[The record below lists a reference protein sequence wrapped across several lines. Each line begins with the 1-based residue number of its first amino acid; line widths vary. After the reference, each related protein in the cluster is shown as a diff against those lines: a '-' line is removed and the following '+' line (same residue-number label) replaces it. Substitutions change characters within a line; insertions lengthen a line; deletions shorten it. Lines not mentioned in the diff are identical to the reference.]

1 MADGGIFKPGVGA
14 MAAGTA
20 IAVGGVGGLTGL
32 LTGDALLV
40 LVIGSV
46 LVALVMA
53 GYAWFLKFKDK
64 SKSGSFMQRLKSAAG
79 ATPAAVSDP
88 AKRARLDD
96 LRRKFEEGVEK
107 FRSAGKDIYS
117 LPWYLVVGPSG
128 SGKTE
133 AIRHCGVGF
142 PPGLQDCL
150 QGTGGTV
157 NMHWWF
163 TNHAVMVDT
172 AGRMFMEEA
181 GAGTSSEWKEFLKL
195 LRQTRPNAPVNGMLL
210 FIGIDSLIKDSAEK
224 IEATAGAIAR
234 QLDTIQRTLDVRFP
248 VYVVISKCDLI
259 PGFREFF
266 DGLNDPQMQ
275 GQMLGWSNPSS
286 LDEAFKPDLV
296 DEHIRTVRLRLLRR
310 RAGILQDPVHTEDP
324 SAKRVDEVDEL
335 FSLPDNLAK
344 IAPRLR
350 RYLELIFVAGEWSP
364 KPLFLRGLYFT
375 SSMREGEALDQDL
388 AAALGVTLDSL
399 PGGKAWERDRSYF
412 LRDLFMNKTFREKG
426 LVTRDSNVKGAQRKR
441 TAILAIGSIAAAA
454 VFLVAAYFAETKLGS
469 EIRRYADVWQV
480 VGERVQRGEKDTAA
494 AIVPLDTRAR
504 LQGEFGYSADGLT
517 IPGAKAP
524 IRPAGLASWLRENQ
538 FVDRV
543 NIPTIYKPLGTL
555 IGRGG
560 GFERELAQG
569 ERDVLEHVA
578 VAPTAAAAFVR
589 LSYVPKA
596 GTAEPWTLA
605 STDALAELLR
615 IQTFATGKAEPR
627 AQGEAAT
634 LVPKLDK
641 LLAAAIGP
649 KGSPAKPNWRVER
662 FASAGAAKP
671 AVAEGG
677 ANAPDITAEQ
687 VLADLTALQATITR
701 VYSIAHA
708 DQKLATRIDTLIKD
722 VRDDDAGSTFA
733 PERLCDRF
741 VDAWKNRALDDS
753 GLELAKLKRL
763 QNDLNSFKETE
774 IALQALILESEKKA
788 TDRTLKGD
796 EYSAFAEKY
805 KSGVGRLKEVSERLN
820 ATLQDAV
827 GASSVDDLCDR
838 YLAQTRQQAKDEF
851 KLLLDQL
858 PVCEVGKN
866 DSPLC
871 KMAEKLDVGLKK
883 VIDPDG
889 DLDKVAKNLKA
900 VLGGDEFRSL
910 LAKSAN
916 RRGYD
921 MRLSMY
927 SRALQLIDSGDAGV
941 ETVADALTKSKDKME
956 AVDADRTKAET
967 ALASETPVKEGDPS
981 AQSFDA
987 AKKALR
993 VVRAG
998 RVSGVMRQFLS
1009 KLKETSGD
1017 NVAGAVSSL
1026 ASAQGVAPAIGVLPL
1041 SSLGKT
1047 YEAEYDPSFGG
1058 RLIQAFKAIQDEI
1071 AVKPATEAQKSLPL
1085 ADVDGLR
1092 EMVQSSGLGPKLQQY
1107 ETDYVTY
1114 WGSGM
1119 SEAMKAKSPGEWS
1132 AFVDKS
1138 KDLTETSVITVNS
1151 RLSAVLQKV
1160 TDALGPIA
1168 GVNAEAKKWHAK
1180 AGEEIEL
1187 LKASELKQD
1196 AENTKS
1202 RIGELTNLQ
1211 WAEARREL
1219 VRKPSDLIPGYF
1231 SVYKDKSGV
1240 RYWNSV
1246 CEATLDALVAS
1257 ADGAA
1262 EQLRRDI
1269 GGFAKFP
1276 LVADAVG
1283 GAEVLTSARL
1293 AALKQQLAELPGETA
1308 GGGDVRGSSPLE
1320 QKARNLSG
1328 SLMKKAGVS
1337 DEARAKLQAVTE
1349 AIGAAGLKVTVSVP
1363 TTSSQLETLGLASKD
1378 EREAQFTHTEQFLGL
1393 FSGERS
1399 VLGTINVPSP
1409 ATSQAEVAVPDA
1421 GTAEVRFLDKDGGV
1435 VSSKAL
1441 QGGQWWALGAILSD
1455 GAKPQSAGEQT
1466 SVKWLAPVKLPS
1478 GKSYWL
1484 IFEFSKKIPVP
1495 SMWPRMSD
1503 LPKAN

>member
-1 MADGGIFKPGVGA
+1 

-286 LDEAFKPDLV
+286 LDETFKPDLV

-324 SAKRVDEVDEL
+324 SAKRADEVDEL

-441 TAILAIGSIAAAA
+441 TAILAVGSIAAAV
-454 VFLVAAYFAETKLGS
+454 VFLVAAYLAETRLGS

-480 VGERVQRGEKDTAA
+480 VGERVQRGEKDTPA
-494 AIVPLDTRAR
+494 AIVPFDTVAR
-504 LQGEFGYSADGLT
+504 LRGEFGYSTDAVT
-517 IPGAKAP
+517 VPGTKAP
-524 IRPAGLASWLRENQ
+524 VRAAGLAPWLRENQ

-543 NIPTIYKPLGTL
+543 NIPAIYKPLGTL

-569 ERDVLEHVA
+569 ERDVIEHVA
-578 VAPTAAAAFVR
+578 IAPAAAAAFVR
-589 LSYVPKA
+589 LSYAPKA
-596 GTAEPWTLA
+596 GEAEPWTFA

-615 IQTFATGKAEPR
+615 ITTLATGKAEPR

-634 LVPKLDK
+634 QVPKLDK
-641 LLAAAIGP
+641 LLAAAVGP
-649 KGSPAKPNWRVER
+649 KGSPAKPNWRAER
-662 FASAGAAKP
+662 FSAAGAAKP
-671 AVAEGG
+671 TGAE
-677 ANAPDITAEQ
+677 ASSKASDVTAED
-687 VLADLTALQATITR
+687 VAAELTALQGEVTR
-701 VYSIAHA
+701 IYSAA
-708 DQKLATRIDTLIKD
+708 KVDQKLATRIENLIKD
-722 VRDDDAGSTFA
+722 IRDADAGTAFN

-741 VDAWKNRALDDS
+741 VEAWKTRALDDS
-753 GLELAKLKRL
+753 GLELAKLRRL

-774 IALQALILESEKKA
+774 TGLQALIVESEKKA
-788 TDRTLKGD
+788 SDRTLKGD
-796 EYSAFAEKY
+796 EYAAFVEKY
-805 KSGVGRLKEVSERLN
+805 KAGVGRLKEVSDRLN
-820 ATLQDAV
+820 GTLQDAT

-838 YLAQTRQQAKDEF
+838 SLAQTRQQAKDEF
-851 KLLLDQL
+851 KLLRDQL
-858 PVCEVGKN
+858 PVCEVGK
-866 DSPLC
+866 DESALC
-871 KMAEKLDVGLKK
+871 KTAEKLDAGLKR

-889 DLDKVAKNLKA
+889 DLDKVAKNLKS

-910 LAKSAN
+910 LSKAAN

-921 MRLSMY
+921 LRLAMY
-927 SRALQLIDSGDAGV
+927 SRAIQLIDAGDAGV
-941 ETVADALTKSKDKME
+941 ETVADAISKSKDKMDG
-956 AVDADRTKAET
+956 VDTERVKAES
-967 ALASETPVKEGDPS
+967 ALASETSVREGDPA
-981 AQSFDA
+981 AQSLDA
-987 AKKALR
+987 ARKSLR

-998 RVSGVMRQFLS
+998 RVSGVMRQFLA
-1009 KLKETSGD
+1009 KLKESAPD
-1017 NVAGAVSSL
+1017 NVAAAVSNL
-1026 ASAQGVAPAIGVLPL
+1026 ANAQGVAPAAGVLPL
-1041 SSLGKT
+1041 SSLGKN
-1047 YEAEYDPSFGG
+1047 YEAEYDPAFGG
-1058 RLIQAFKAIQDEI
+1058 RIIQAYRVIQSEI
-1071 AVKPATEAQKSLPL
+1071 AAQPSEGQKSQPL

-1092 EMVQSSGLGPKLQQY
+1092 DVVQASGLGPKLQQY

-1119 SEAMKAKSPGEWS
+1119 SEAMKAKSPGEWP
-1132 AFVDKS
+1132 AFVEKS

-1151 RLSAVLQKV
+1151 RLTAVLQKIA
-1160 TDALGPIA
+1160 DALGPIA
-1168 GVNAEAKKWHAK
+1168 GVNADAKKWHAK
-1180 AGEEIEL
+1180 ATEEIEL
-1187 LKASELKQD
+1187 LKAAELKQD

-1211 WAEARREL
+1211 WSEARREL

-1246 CEATLDALVAS
+1246 CEATLDALLAS

-1262 EQLRRDI
+1262 MQLGRDL
-1269 GGFAKFP
+1269 GGYAKFP

-1293 AALKQQLAELPGETA
+1293 AALKQQLAELPAETA
-1308 GGGDVRGSSPLE
+1308 SGGEIRGSSPLE
-1320 QKARNLSG
+1320 QKARSLAG

-1349 AIGAAGLKVTVSVP
+1349 AIGGAGLKVTVSVP
-1363 TTSSQLETLGLASKD
+1363 TTPSQLETLGLASKD
-1378 EREAQFTHTEQFLGL
+1378 EREAQFNHTEQFLGL

-1409 ATSQAEVAVPDA
+1409 ATSQAEVSVPDS
-1421 GTAEVRFLDKDGGV
+1421 GGAEVRFLDKDGKV
-1435 VSSKAL
+1435 ISSKAL
-1441 QGGQWWALGAILSD
+1441 QGAQWWALGAILSD
-1455 GAKPQSAGEQT
+1455 GAKPQSAGEQS

-1495 SMWPRMSD
+1495 AMWPRTSD
-1503 LPKAN
+1503 LPKPN

>member
-1 MADGGIFKPGVGA
+1 MTEGGIFKPGVGA

-310 RAGILQDPVHTEDP
+310 RAGILQDPVHSEDP
-324 SAKRVDEVDEL
+324 SAKRSDEVDEL

-441 TAILAIGSIAAAA
+441 TAILAVGSIAAAA

-469 EIRRYADVWQV
+469 EIRRYADVWQI

-504 LQGEFGYSADGLT
+504 LQGEFGYSADPIT
-517 IPGAKAP
+517 IPGAKTPVRA
-524 IRPAGLASWLRENQ
+524 AGLAPWLRENQ

-543 NIPTIYKPLGTL
+543 NIPTIYKLL
-555 IGRGG
+555 ITR

-641 LLAAAIGP
+641 LLAAAIGT

-662 FASAGAAKP
+662 FAAAGAAKP
-671 AVAEGG
+671 AAADGG
-677 ANAPDITAEQ
+677 AKASDITAEE

-701 VYSIAHA
+701 VYSTAHV
-708 DQKLATRIDTLIKD
+708 DQKLATRIDNLIKD
-722 VRDDDAGSTFA
+722 IRDDDAGSTFA

-741 VDAWKNRALDDS
+741 VDAWKTRALDDA
-753 GLELAKLKRL
+753 GLDLAKLKRL
-763 QNDLNSFKETE
+763 QNDLTSFKETE
-774 IALQALILESEKKA
+774 LGLQALVVENEKKA
-788 TDRTLKGD
+788 TDRTLKSD
-796 EYSAFAEKY
+796 EYTAFVEKY
-805 KSGVGRLKEVSERLN
+805 KAGVGRLKEVSDRLS
-820 ATLQDAV
+820 ATLQDAT

-858 PVCEVGKN
+858 PVCDAGKGETA
-866 DSPLC
+866 LC
-871 KMAEKLDVGLKK
+871 KMAEKLDAGLKK

-889 DLDKVAKNLKA
+889 DLEKVAKNLKA

-910 LAKSAN
+910 LSKSAN

-921 MRLSMY
+921 LRLSMY
-927 SRALQLIDSGDAGV
+927 SRALQLIDAGDAGV
-941 ETVADALTKSKDKME
+941 ETVADALTKSKDKLESM
-956 AVDADRTKAET
+956 DAERAKAEA
-967 ALASETPVKEGDPS
+967 ALASETPVKDGDPA

-998 RVSGVMRQFLS
+998 RASGLMRQFLA
-1009 KLKETSGD
+1009 KLKESAGE
-1017 NVAGAVSSL
+1017 NVAGAISSL
-1026 ASAQGVAPAIGVLPL
+1026 AGAQGVAPAIGVLPL

-1047 YEAEYDPSFGG
+1047 YEAEYDPAFGG
-1058 RLIQAFKAIQDEI
+1058 RVIQAYKAIQDEI
-1071 AVKPATEAQKSLPL
+1071 AARPAGETLKGQPL

-1092 EMVQSSGLGPKLQQY
+1092 EVVQSSGLGPKLQQY

-1114 WGSGM
+1114 WGNGM

-1132 AFVDKS
+1132 AFVDKA
-1138 KDLTETSVITVNS
+1138 KVLTETSVITVNS
-1151 RLSAVLQKV
+1151 RLTAVLQKV
-1160 TDALGPIA
+1160 IDALGPVA

-1180 AGEEIEL
+1180 AIEEIEL
-1187 LKASELKQD
+1187 LKAAELKQD

-1219 VRKPSDLIPGYF
+1219 VRKPSNLIPDYF

-1283 GAEVLTSARL
+1283 GSEVLTSARL
-1293 AALKQQLAELPGETA
+1293 AALKQQLAELPGDSA
-1308 GGGDVRGSSPLE
+1308 GGGEIRGSSALE

-1349 AIGAAGLKVTVSVP
+1349 AIGGSGLKITVSVP
-1363 TTSSQLETLGLASKD
+1363 TTPSQLETLGLSSKD
-1378 EREAQFTHTEQFLGL
+1378 EREAQFNHTEQFLGL

-1409 ATSQAEVAVPDA
+1409 ATSQADVAVPDA
-1421 GTAEVRFLDKDGGV
+1421 GSAEVRFLDKDGRV
-1435 VSSKAL
+1435 VSSKVL
-1441 QGGQWWALGAILSD
+1441 QGGQWWAIGAILTD
-1455 GAKPQSAGEQT
+1455 GAKPQSAGEQS

-1495 SMWPRMSD
+1495 AMWPRMSD
-1503 LPKAN
+1503 LPKSN